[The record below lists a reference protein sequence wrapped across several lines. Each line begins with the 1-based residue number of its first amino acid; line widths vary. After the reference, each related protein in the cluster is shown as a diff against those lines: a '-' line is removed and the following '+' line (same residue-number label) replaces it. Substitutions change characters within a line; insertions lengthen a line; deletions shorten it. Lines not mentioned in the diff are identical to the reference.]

1 MYRNAANKICRSNT
15 NQISRINQPT
25 LRTRTSSTYT
35 FDSASSSASNSS
47 SSFTRGKGLRYAGA
61 GALALGGTA
70 YLFSDRNNSES
81 PSLLTPPSFNSSDP
95 LSALDPSALSRTTAH
110 LTGQALGDLCRQW
123 LVFAI
128 SEQSTLVQAG
138 PWILGKIEWTRDHVP
153 ILGSAVWAVF
163 AFGMDQ
169 TFYKVFVGG
178 ETVPGCQE
186 TVDKYA
192 QKGVGVMFNYSAEAP
207 LGASKPSSGID
218 QNCMREIHSAVVE
231 AGKLSSPPIAS
242 TSTAPSSSSAVKPS
256 LLAIKLTGL
265 IYDASLLTRASN
277 ALASNTSFQR
287 GEAFSPSAPSS
298 SSSNDDSITSSV
310 FPQSPELSD
319 EDHVQLGALYEGLR
333 KVAGEA
339 RRQGVRLLVDAEQS
353 WFQPAIDH
361 FADLLSQEFNK
372 PDSLCSV
379 PIVYNT
385 YQCYLRTTP
394 SKLESALAHATS
406 NNYSFGAKLVRGA
419 YVESE
424 RKRHQQQLTST
435 SSTEEESGPCI
446 VWGSKEETDKCYD
459 ECATLLEK
467 RIVQDLKQQDEEV
480 PKSQVGVCLASH
492 NGTSMRK
499 FLENLR
505 NDGLVKTAGN
515 DGRLQVDD
523 RLRGRVAFGQLMG
536 MSDNL
541 TATLLSLLP
550 PPSTSEIP
558 LVVKYVPYA
567 TLSQGL
573 PYLIRRANENQSILK
588 GDPTSGRGG
597 AREER
602 RAVGKEIRS
611 RMGLSF

>member
-1 MYRNAANKICRSNT
+1 MLRTTATGICRRQAGNRAIHHSSKSSN
-15 NQISRINQPT
+15 
-25 LRTRTSSTYT
+25 L
-35 FDSASSSASNSS
+35 SAAQNLHSSSRPFPAFAPSRRTLGYVVGGLAVAGGATWLVSSRGENEGTPLAQLAASPATN
-47 SSFTRGKGLRYAGA
+47 
-61 GALALGGTA
+61 
-70 YLFSDRNNSES
+70 
-81 PSLLTPPSFNSSDP
+81 DP
-95 LSALDPSALSRTTAH
+95 LSALNPDRLTRTTAH
-110 LTGQALGDLCRQW
+110 LTTQAVSELVRQW
-123 LVFAI
+123 VVFAV
-128 SEQSTLVQAG
+128 SEQSALVEAG
-138 PWILGKIEWTRDHVP
+138 PWILGKIEWTRDNVP
-153 ILGSAVWAVF
+153 LLGSAVWAVF
-163 AFGMDQ
+163 SFGMES

-178 ETVPGCQE
+178 ESVPGCEE
-186 TVDKYA
+186 TVNKYA
-192 QKGVGVMFNYSAEAP
+192 KNGVGVMFNYSAEAP

-218 QNCMREIHSAVVE
+218 QSSMREIHNAVVE
-231 AGKLSSPPIAS
+231 AAKLAPPVFPSDAVPV
-242 TSTAPSSSSAVKPS
+242 TAIKPS

-265 IYDASLLTRASN
+265 IYDASLLARASS
-277 ALASNTSFQR
+277 ALANNSSTQR
-287 GEAFSPSAPSS
+287 GGMIASS
-298 SSSNDDSITSSV
+298 TSSRP
-310 FPQSPELSD
+310 FPESPELSD
-319 EDHVQLGALYEGLR
+319 DDHLQLAKLYEGLR
-333 KVAGEA
+333 RVAGEA
-339 RRQGVRLLVDAEQS
+339 QKQGVRLLVDAEQS

-361 FADLLSQEFNK
+361 FANLLSEEFNK
-372 PDSLCSV
+372 PDPSHSGPAA

-394 SKLESALAHATS
+394 AKLEAALAHATS

-424 RKRHQQQLTST
+424 RKRHSV
-435 SSTEEESGPCI
+435 SPVAESEPCI
-446 VWGSKEETDKCYD
+446 VWNSKDETDNCYDSCASLLQDRIASDFVSKERAVGK
-459 ECATLLEK
+459 AG
-467 RIVQDLKQQDEEV
+467 
-480 PKSQVGVCLASH
+480 VGVCLASH

-505 NDGLVKTAGN
+505 KAGLAKDGA
-515 DGRLQVDD
+515 DGRLEVDD

-550 PPSTSEIP
+550 PPTPSAVP

-602 RAVGKEIRS
+602 RAVGREIRS